1 MLING
6 YTKRLIQL
14 ALDEDIGTGDLTA
27 GAFESFKSQATFNF
41 IAKENCIICGTKV
54 AKEVYFMLDPE
65 VKVEFSVQDGDRIT
79 ERRVIGQVTGPASSI
94 LTGERTSLNFIQRL
108 SGVATNT
115 GKYIE
120 ALGESKI
127 KILDTRKTTPGWRRL
142 EKYAVKTGG
151 GWNHRFGLF
160 DGVMLKDN
168 HVDAAGSITG
178 AVKNVRRFIPTTV
191 KVEVETRTLLEVE
204 EAVKAGADIIMLDNF
219 DLENIKEAIKLID
232 KKAKVEIS
240 GGVTIDFL
248 KQIKDIDVDYV
259 SIGALTHQA
268 TGVDISLKMRS

>member
-1 MLING
+1 MNG

-41 IAKENCIICGTKV
+41 IAKEDCIICGTKV
-54 AKEVYFMLDPE
+54 AQEVYFMLDHD
-65 VKVEFSVQDGDRIT
+65 VKVEFSVKDGERVS
-79 ERRVIGQVTGPASSI
+79 ERRIIGQVTGPASSI
-94 LTGERTSLNFIQRL
+94 LTGERTSLNFLQRL

-115 GKYIE
+115 ARYVE
-120 ALGESKI
+120 ALGDSNI
-127 KILDTRKTTPGWRRL
+127 KILDTRKTTPGWRRI

-151 GWNHRFGLF
+151 GWNHRLGLF

-168 HVDAAGSITG
+168 HVDAAGSITC

-191 KVEVETRTLLEVE
+191 KVEVETRNLQEVQ
-204 EAVKAGADIIMLDNF
+204 EAVEAGADIIMLDNF
-219 DLENIKEAIKLID
+219 DVATIEEAVKIIEKR
-232 KKAKVEIS
+232 AKIEVS
-240 GGVTIDFL
+240 GGVTMDFL
-248 KQIKDIDVDYV
+248 KKLRNIDVDYV

-268 TGVDISLKMRS
+268 TGVDISLKMRG

>member
-1 MLING
+1 MNG

-41 IAKENCIICGTKV
+41 IAKEDCIICGTKV
-54 AKEVYFMLDPE
+54 AQEVYFMLDHD
-65 VKVEFSVQDGDRIT
+65 VKVEFSVKDGEHVS
-79 ERRVIGQVTGPASSI
+79 ERRIIGQVTGPASSI
-94 LTGERTSLNFIQRL
+94 LTGERTSLNFLQRL

-115 GKYIE
+115 ARYVE
-120 ALGESKI
+120 ALGDSNI
-127 KILDTRKTTPGWRRL
+127 KILDTRKTTPGWRRI

-151 GWNHRFGLF
+151 GWNHRLGLF

-191 KVEVETRTLLEVE
+191 KVEVETRNLQEVQ
-204 EAVKAGADIIMLDNF
+204 EAVEAGADIIMLDNF
-219 DLENIKEAIKLID
+219 DIATIEEAVKIIEKR
-232 KKAKVEIS
+232 AKIEVS
-240 GGVTIDFL
+240 GGVTMDFL
-248 KQIKDIDVDYV
+248 KKLRNIDVDYV

-268 TGVDISLKMRS
+268 TGVDISLKMRG

>member
-1 MLING
+1 MQMNG

-54 AKEVYFMLDPE
+54 AQEVYFMLDHD
-65 VKVEFSVQDGDRIT
+65 VKVEFSVKDGERVS
-79 ERRVIGQVTGPASSI
+79 ERRIIGQVTGPASSI
-94 LTGERTSLNFIQRL
+94 LTGERTSLNFLQRL

-115 GKYIE
+115 ARYVE
-120 ALGESKI
+120 ALGDSNI
-127 KILDTRKTTPGWRRL
+127 KILDTRKTTPGWRRI

-151 GWNHRFGLF
+151 GWNHRLGLF

-191 KVEVETRTLLEVE
+191 KVEVETRNLQEVQ
-204 EAVKAGADIIMLDNF
+204 EAVEAGADIIMLDNF
-219 DLENIKEAIKLID
+219 DIATIEEAVKIIEKR
-232 KKAKVEIS
+232 AKIEVS
-240 GGVTIDFL
+240 GGVTLDFL
-248 KQIKDIDVDYV
+248 KKLRNIDVDYV

-268 TGVDISLKMRS
+268 TGVDISLKMRG